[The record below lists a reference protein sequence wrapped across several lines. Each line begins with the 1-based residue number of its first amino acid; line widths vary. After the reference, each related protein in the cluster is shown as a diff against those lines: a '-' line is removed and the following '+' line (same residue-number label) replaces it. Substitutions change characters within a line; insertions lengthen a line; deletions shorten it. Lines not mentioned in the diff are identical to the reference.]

1 MKRLTKEQLKAR
13 ASFNFKEVELALPEL
28 GEKDAGIL
36 CRTPSIKNI
45 HQLERASQERKDKG
59 ISSPGVIAG
68 LLATYCADPELSEEE
83 WLEVVKDWPSTT
95 MDKIYE
101 TCAKLAGT
109 TEEEARALAT
119 EFRGS

>member
-1 MKRLTKEQLKAR
+1 MKRLTKEDLKAR
-13 ASFNFKEVELALPEL
+13 ANFKFKEEELPLPEL
-28 GEKDAGIL
+28 GGKDAGIL
-36 CRTPSIKNI
+36 CRTPSIEHI
-45 HQLERASQERKDKG
+45 HKLERASQERKDKG

-68 LLATYCADPELSEEE
+68 LLSTYCVDPEMTEEE
-83 WLEVVKDWPSTT
+83 WLEVVKGWPSPT
-95 MDKIYE
+95 MDRIYE